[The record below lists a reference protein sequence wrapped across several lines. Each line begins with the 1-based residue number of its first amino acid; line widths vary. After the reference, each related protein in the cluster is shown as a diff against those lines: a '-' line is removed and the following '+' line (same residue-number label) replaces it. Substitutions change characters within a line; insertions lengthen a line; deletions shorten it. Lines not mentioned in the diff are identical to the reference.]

1 MASRVNAIEKQR
13 AEEQPAWREL
23 ARSGRLP
30 QFVLL
35 CLGVWLHAADT
46 LVTATIMPAVVED
59 IGGVAYVNWTI
70 SLYQIGSILAG
81 TATGALSRRLGL
93 RSMLIVAAAVYGL
106 GCLANALTPDMAIML
121 AARLVQGVGGGAMV
135 SLSYVAIQLLF
146 PERLWTRLMAIVA
159 MIWGVAALCGPLI
172 GGLFAHAGSWRGLFW
187 TFAAQAVLLGLAARI
202 FLDDSARS
210 RPESRRWPWSP
221 LILLAAATLL
231 IGEAGA
237 IARLALSVP
246 LGAAGG
252 VLLYAAARA
261 DRRAA
266 NRLLPGQLLEVTS
279 PLGAGLLMVFA
290 LSAATTAF
298 WAYGPLIL
306 QIAFATD
313 PLVSGY
319 LMAAEAVA
327 WSLCTMMIAGA
338 KPSTDWLII
347 RLGVALIALS
357 GVGFTILMP
366 SGALPGILLSMVLQ
380 GAGFGLCWPFVVRRM
395 VILAPDGERDLA
407 ASAAPTVQ
415 RIGYAVGAAAAGI
428 AANAAGLGDGAT
440 VAAARA
446 AAFSVFAAFLPLFA
460 IGGLAALRFTARD
473 MNGGK
478 CWRVG
483 RAALCSLPAK
493 DGDDNKGGRR

>member
-1 MASRVNAIEKQR
+1 MNDVAGEGV
-13 AEEQPAWREL
+13 AEQSAWREL
-23 ARSGRLP
+23 GRSGRLP

-46 LVTATIMPAVVED
+46 LVTATIMPSVIDD

-93 RSMLIVAAAVYGL
+93 RRMLIAGAAIYAL
-106 GCLANALTPDMAIML
+106 GCVANALTPDMAIML
-121 AARLVQGVGGGAMV
+121 AARFVQGLGGGAMV

-202 FLDDSARS
+202 FLDEGARGRS
-210 RPESRRWPWSP
+210 DRRRWPWSP
-221 LILLAAATLL
+221 LVLLAAATLL
-231 IGEAGA
+231 IAEAGA
-237 IARLALSVP
+237 VARPALSAP
-246 LGAAGG
+246 LGAAGL

-266 NRLLPGQLLEVTS
+266 NRLLPGQLLAITS
-279 PLGAGLLMVFA
+279 PLGAGLLMVFM

-319 LMAAEAVA
+319 LMAAEAIA
-327 WSLCTMMIAGA
+327 WSLSTMMISGVR
-338 KPSTDWLII
+338 PSADWLVI
-347 RLGVALIALS
+347 RLGAGLIALS

-366 SGALPGILLSMVLQ
+366 AGALSGILLSMVLQ

-395 VILAPDGERDLA
+395 VMLAPAGERDLA

-428 AANAAGLGDGAT
+428 AANAVGLGDGAT
-440 VAAARA
+440 LAAAEA
-446 AAFSVFAAFLPLFA
+446 AAFWVFAAFLPLFA
-460 IGGLAALRFTARD
+460 IGCLAALRFTAT
-473 MNGGK
+473 
-478 CWRVG
+478 
-483 RAALCSLPAK
+483 AA
-493 DGDDNKGGRR
+493 R